1 MLMETR
7 LILTCTGDIFAESV
21 IKILLTF
28 DCLEIYLFFLLCLW
42 GISWSLREIILGIY
56 YEGTTL
62 FLIYLKIVLYCRRP
76 LL

>member
-42 GISWSLREIILGIY
+42 GISWSLREIILGI
-56 YEGTTL
+56 
-62 FLIYLKIVLYCRRP
+62 
-76 LL
+76 